1 MWDTIV
7 GQLRTSS
14 RLQLGL
20 GLLFLLVVLAIIHPL
35 ASAAVGSQDSGGD
48 PLAIA
53 AYRPWLMPTGSHWL
67 GTDRYGR
74 DILVMSLTGLS
85 ASLQVGLIAG
95 LISTAIGVIVAFVG
109 GYKGGVWD
117 STLRTVTDMFLVIPS
132 LPLLLVLSAY
142 VRRVSLP
149 RWASCWQYS
158 RGHLQRGRCAR
169 TY

>member
-1 MWDTIV
+1 MWHTII
-7 GQLRTSS
+7 GQLRTSA
-14 RLQLGL
+14 RLQFGL
-20 GLLFLLVVLAIIHPL
+20 GLLGLLVVLAIVHPL
-35 ASAAVGSQDSGGD
+35 ASGVVGSQDAGGD

-109 GYKGGVWD
+109 GYKGGAWD

-142 VRRVSLP
+142 VRRVSLAQVGVMITDCP
-149 RWASCWQYS
+149 
-158 RGHLQRGRCAR
+158 
-169 TY
+169 